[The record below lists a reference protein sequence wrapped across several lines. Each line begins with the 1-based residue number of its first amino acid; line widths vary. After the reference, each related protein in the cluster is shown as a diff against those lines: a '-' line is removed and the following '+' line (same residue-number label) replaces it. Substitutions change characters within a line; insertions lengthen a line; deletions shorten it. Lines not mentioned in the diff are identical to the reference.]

1 MFSGLRKCLLVIR
14 IGSFGLIG
22 QLSTQVLLPCL
33 HVFFFFFFFGF
44 SNGGFIAEEEKRG
57 RLAEWVEN
65 VSFDRIY

>member
-1 MFSGLRKCLLVIR
+1 MPPSDPDREFRINWSIIYPSIATMSSCL
-14 IGSFGLIG
+14 
-22 QLSTQVLLPCL
+22 
-33 HVFFFFFFFGF
+33 FFFFFGF